1 MNETKK
7 TVKTALSFVLVI
19 VLIVGTLFG
28 IDLPIQTDTVP
39 PQTDVGTN
47 TPADTTQPQAPTEDA
62 PVVDTP
68 VVDAPTVETPTDNV
82 ADVETPVEDNTVKDD
97 GVTNDVPQDSA
108 PTETVTEV
116 VDNSAET
123 EVAEP
128 TEENNTTATEG
139 DVENA

>member
-68 VVDAPTVETPTDNV
+68 VVDAPTVETPVDDVTE
-82 ADVETPVEDNTVKDD
+82 VETPVEDDSTNVD
-97 GVTNDVPQDSA
+97 GATENVPQDSA